1 MPGRDRCTVASG
13 HVRASA
19 YADCV
24 TAAII
29 IPTMDTT
36 QPDALLLSIPEARAM
51 LGGIG
56 RTTLYELIGRGDIK
70 KVKIGA
76 RGFIT
81 RASIVAYVERLSSA
95 QAS

>member
-1 MPGRDRCTVASG
+1 M
-13 HVRASA
+13 
-19 YADCV
+19 
-24 TAAII
+24 
-29 IPTMDTT
+29 
-36 QPDALLLSIPEARAM
+36 LSISEARAM

-56 RTTLYELIGRGDIK
+56 RTTLYELVARGDIQ
-70 KVKIGA
+70 KVKIGT